1 MKTYLVKK
9 VSAEVHYECLTVVKS
24 GLAINSVIFI
34 LDDHHDSGKAY
45 GLSEKLDLQC
55 REAKLR
61 QDSHHRYGGEHN
73 ETGTSF
79 GR

>member
-1 MKTYLVKK
+1 MKTDLVKK
-9 VSAEVHYECLTVVKS
+9 ISAEVHYERLAVVKS

-34 LDDHHDSGKAY
+34 LDDHHDAGKAY

-61 QDSHHRYGGEHN
+61 QDSHHREGSEHN
-73 ETGTSF
+73 KAGTSL